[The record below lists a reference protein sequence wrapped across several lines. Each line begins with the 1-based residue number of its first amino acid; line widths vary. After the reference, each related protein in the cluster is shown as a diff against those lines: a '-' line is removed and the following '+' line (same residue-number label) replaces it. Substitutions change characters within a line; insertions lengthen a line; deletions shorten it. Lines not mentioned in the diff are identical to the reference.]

1 MPTLQLVFTS
11 LIGLLFLP
19 MFALA
24 FQRTVLVSA
33 ACKQGLQRLYIR
45 VYPLDTAMHIDL
57 MLILV
62 IVLTF
67 EDP

>member
-11 LIGLLFLP
+11 LIGLLSLP

-33 ACKQGLQRLYIR
+33 ASKQGLQRLYIT

-62 IVLTF
+62 IVLAF